1 MNINKL
7 IPLAFGLLMATGM
20 AAIAGDESP
29 TLAKIQGDK
38 KIVIMNDLSAAPWQ
52 FRDANGNA
60 AGFSI
65 DLDRMIAARLDVDLE
80 LRNVEWAG
88 LIPGL
93 LTRKSD
99 ILATS
104 MTVTPKRAE
113 QILFTQENWYSTG
126 VVAIVRSEDAGASW
140 EDLNQSGKRIAVKA
154 GTSAVDVAKQFFAN
168 AEIESYPNDTDTY
181 QALKTN
187 RVDAA
192 LNDLAVLGVVHREY
206 GFQSLKKPREL
217 ISSDNWAF
225 AVRKDDVGAQKYLD
239 TFLAEI
245 KANGK
250 LEALRAYW
258 VDGDDWKK
266 DFLEKNSG
274 VSDARKKLVEQLGIA
289 AYVPES
295 GKGTRATLE

>member
-1 MNINKL
+1 MNVNRL
-7 IPLAFGLLMATGM
+7 IPLALGLLMATGV
-20 AAIAGDESP
+20 AALAGDESP

-113 QILFTQENWYSTG
+113 QILFTKENWYSTG
-126 VVAIVRSEDAGASW
+126 VVAIVRAEDAAGSW

-206 GFQSLKKPREL
+206 GFQALKNPREL

-225 AVRKDDVGAQKYLD
+225 AVRKGDTGAQNYLD

-258 VDGDDWKK
+258 VDGDDWKN
-266 DFLEKNSG
+266 DFLEKNGG
-274 VSDARKKLVEQLGIA
+274 VSEQRKKLVEQLGIA

-295 GKGTRATLE
+295 GKATRATLE